1 MNTNFLYF
9 REKGKEVFT
18 ATAGTQ
24 TFTING
30 DANWDADI
38 TLDTQVTVT
47 VTDISEGT
55 DTIIPDN
62 GKSFNANVITI
73 AAAASNGFDLA
84 TGDIVTIEII
94 PTETTEFALRADAF
108 VACDKAS
115 DTSTV
120 LSFKAS
126 NSVVDD
132 CDTVTLTHADDDG
145 INFVKISKAIT
156 TLLNANKQKAGG
168 VITVIDR
175 ANDVYAEGLE
185 SVGITKLLA
194 NIV

>member
-1 MNTNFLYF
+1 MKTNFLYF
-9 REKGKEVFT
+9 REKGKEIFT

-30 DANWDADI
+30 DANWDPDV
-38 TLDTQVTVT
+38 TLDTQVKVT
-47 VTDISEGT
+47 VTDISAGT
-55 DTIIPDN
+55 DTVIPAN

-73 AAAASNGFDLA
+73 AAANANGFDLA
-84 TGDIVTIEII
+84 TGDIVTIELI
-94 PTETTEFALRADAF
+94 PTETTEFALRADKF
-108 VACDKAS
+108 VACDKVS

-120 LSFKAS
+120 LSFEAS
-126 NSVVDD
+126 NSVGDD
-132 CDTVTLTHADDDG
+132 CDTITLTHNDNDG

-185 SVGITKLLA
+185 SVGITKMLA